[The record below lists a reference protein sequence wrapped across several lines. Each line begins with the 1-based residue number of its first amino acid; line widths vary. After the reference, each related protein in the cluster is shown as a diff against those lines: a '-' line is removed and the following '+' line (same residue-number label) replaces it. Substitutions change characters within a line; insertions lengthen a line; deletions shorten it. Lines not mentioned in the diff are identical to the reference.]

1 MKVIVTNNKVK
12 LMRTYFRHQSDIEF
26 RFYRLIKDNDLYEK
40 MKTRNLG
47 IHYENAVE
55 KKLFNWDE
63 RDYIEVI
70 AMVDNVDD
78 VIYINTR
85 VDIISEIHLSQQPKS
100 FVHHIDNLNGAHGL
114 IVKED
119 IAPYDYI
126 RNVYSYSFFELTQL
140 KQVIDIDE
148 QTQQYRL
155 MPHIDDSIAFNIIKN
170 ICEYV
175 VDYVLKIESRNTVY
189 HYPPYHVTLKREPI
203 RKHNSR
209 IVRQMAEVGNVR
221 HIFMYARA
229 DNDSSKPYDT
239 LPDVDWEGDSNRVC
253 IHRRNQVMT
262 QSNLSYRE
270 TFFYGHYLDVR
281 TLVESDQFYHY
292 YDTSK
297 EVQMTFKN
305 LTNGLVVVKLYQFDI
320 KDVGSKYFYF
330 DMDEDGFQTNQQ
342 AFAFVNGKQ
351 MNINDISHE
360 LRKLIDVHC
369 IINKK
374 TQQLSAKEKLDN
386 DAFRQYLEQL

>member
-26 RFYRLIKDNDLYEK
+26 RFYRLIEDNDLYEK

-70 AMVDNVDD
+70 VMVDNVDD

-114 IVKED
+114 IVKEG

-126 RNVYSYSFFELTQL
+126 RNVYSYSFCELTQL

-155 MPHIDDSIAFNIIKN
+155 MPHIDDSIAFNTIKN

-189 HYPPYHVTLKREPI
+189 HYSPYHVTLKREPL

-221 HIFMYARA
+221 HIFMYARV

-253 IHRRNQVMT
+253 IHQRNQIIT
-262 QSNLSYRE
+262 QNNLSYRE
-270 TFFYGHYLDVR
+270 TFFYGHYLDVQ
-281 TLVESDQFYHY
+281 TLIESDQFHHY

-297 EVQMTFKN
+297 EAQMTFEN

-330 DMDEDGFQTNQQ
+330 DMDKEGFQTNQQ
-342 AFAFVNGKQ
+342 AFAFVNGEQ
-351 MNINDISHE
+351 LNINNISHK

-369 IINKK
+369 ISNGK
-374 TQQLSAKEKLDN
+374 TYQLSAKEKLDN